1 MQTDLGFADVQ
12 LEKEE
17 RSLCFKQN
25 SNCIVLSKSNNKQ
38 EKRSKMEQNPAGES
52 QNIFHFNMNEVGS

>member
-25 SNCIVLSKSNNKQ
+25 SNCIVLSKSNNKK